1 MRGRSTI
8 IICAVLALGVAP
20 AGALASSGNA
30 AATHAYIEANFKLS
44 RAAEASVAPA
54 QAKIVALDAQLGRE
68 CPKVGEGGPE
78 DEESGKVSREA
89 TEALWSIS
97 YGTSS
102 GSIQAFA
109 KTVSALKWSSPNLT
123 RIAQHYAK
131 TLEGLA
137 ALPLPNLCGNVRE
150 WAASGFHTIP
160 AATLQLYERVEALE
174 GHTIPA
180 KLLAP
185 YERPSDRSIVAATT
199 RLETKLEHT
208 ETVVGFNDWDM
219 LLETLGLNQ

>member
-1 MRGRSTI
+1 
-8 IICAVLALGVAP
+8 
-20 AGALASSGNA
+20 
-30 AATHAYIEANFKLS
+30 
-44 RAAEASVAPA
+44 VAPA
-54 QAKIVALDAQLGRE
+54 QAKVEALNEQLGRE

-78 DEESGKVSREA
+78 TDESEKVSREA

-97 YGTSS
+97 YGAGSS
-102 GSIQAFA
+102 SIGTFA
-109 KTVSALKWSSPNLT
+109 KTVSGLRWSNPNLT
-123 RIAQHYAK
+123 RIARHYAK

-137 ALPLPNLCGNVRE
+137 ALPLPNLCENVRE
-150 WAASGFHTIP
+150 WAASDFRTIP
-160 AATLQLYERVEALE
+160 AVTLQLDEQAEALE

-185 YERPSDRSIVAATT
+185 YERPSDRSIVAKTA
-199 RLETKLEHT
+199 RLEKKLEQT